1 MGSSLKTVV
10 TRKGMTATPQSQKAR
25 PEQIKN
31 AAGGYT
37 FKLEDI
43 ERVKRFLI
51 LGAESNFYT
60 PGAKLALENAQAV
73 QRVASTDEGS
83 RQLVDLIVEYSTQGR
98 APKQDAGLFALAI
111 AASTGSVEARRY
123 ALSKLNAVARTGTT
137 LIQFVNFALQFRG
150 WGRALKTAV
159 GDWYV
164 GKDADKAAYQIVKY
178 RQREG
183 WTHRDIFRTT
193 HPKTQDAAWQGLGEW
208 FLHDDA
214 SKAPELVK
222 GFLLAQAADADVP
235 ALIREYG
242 LTWEMLP
249 TEALNKRET
258 WDALLDGNLPLG
270 ALLRQLPRL
279 TNLGFFEK
287 LKDGS
292 RLGEVVKRLTS
303 KEEIE
308 RARIHPI
315 AVLTA
320 LKTYAAGK
328 SQKGSTVWTPSR
340 EVIDALDKAFYLAF
354 KNVVPAGKKYL
365 IGLDV
370 SGSMDGFYGYG
381 YGKDRPVLTPR
392 EATAAIALVTA
403 ATEPETHIVGF
414 TSYAG
419 GRGGYRYGY
428 GHRNQ
433 VPEAKEKDHYSQAV
447 TDLDTIVSPNRRLD
461 DVINDVRRLPMGGT
475 DIAVPIMYA
484 LEKGLRPEV
493 FLILTDNETWAGDI
507 QPFEAL
513 EKYRRETGI
522 DAKVIFLSTEATPN
536 TLIDPNDKNSLDIAG
551 FDSAAPALV
560 SAFARGEF

>member
-1 MGSSLKTVV
+1 MASSLKSVV
-10 TRKGMTATPQSQKAR
+10 TRKGVKATPQTQKAR

-37 FKLEDI
+37 FKVEDMD
-43 ERVKRFLI
+43 RVKRFLI
-51 LGAESNFYT
+51 LGAETNYYT
-60 PGAKLALENAQAV
+60 PGAKLALENAETI

-111 AASTGSVEARRY
+111 AASTGSVEAKRY
-123 ALSKLNAVARTGTT
+123 ALSKLNSVARTGTT
-137 LIQFVNFALQFRG
+137 LIQFVNFSLQFRG

-159 GDWYV
+159 GNWYV
-164 GKDADKAAYQIVKY
+164 GKDANKAAYQIVKY

-214 SKAPELVK
+214 SQAPALVQ
-222 GFLLAQAADADVP
+222 GFILAQAPGADVP

-242 LTWEMLP
+242 LSWEMLP
-249 TEALNKRET
+249 TEALNDRKV
-258 WDALLDGNLPLG
+258 WDALMDGNLPLG

-279 TNLGFFEK
+279 TRLGMFEK
-287 LKDGS
+287 MKDGS
-292 RLGEVVKRLTS
+292 RLGEVVKRLTN

-315 AVLTA
+315 AILTA
-320 LKTYAAGK
+320 AKTYGQGR
-328 SQKGSTVWTPSR
+328 SERGSSTWTPVR
-340 EVIDALDKAFYLAF
+340 EITGALDKAFYLAF
-354 KNVVPAGKKYL
+354 KNVVPAGKKFL

-370 SGSMDGFYGYG
+370 SGSMDGGYYYGS
-381 YGKDRPVLTPR
+381 DRGNSILTPR

-403 ATEPETHIVGF
+403 ATEPETHVIGF
-414 TSYAG
+414 TG
-419 GRGGYRYGY
+419 GARGGYGWGRSSKVTSAGS
-428 GHRNQ
+428 G
-433 VPEAKEKDHYSQAV
+433 KYSSPV
-447 TDLDTIVSPNRRLD
+447 TVLDDIVSPDRRLD
-461 DVINDVRRLPMGGT
+461 DVIRDVQALPMGST
-475 DIAVPIMYA
+475 DCSLPMLYA
-484 LEKGLRPEV
+484 LENGLRPEV
-493 FLILTDNETWAGDI
+493 FVILTDNETYAGSM
-507 QPFEAL
+507 QPHEAL

-522 DAKVIFLSTEATPN
+522 DAKLVVLATEATAN
-536 TLIDPNDKNSLDIAG
+536 SITDPKDTNSLDIAG
-551 FDSAAPALV
+551 FDSAAPAIV